1 MLKVIVSLL
10 LATLFI
16 DQCGPNRRP
25 TDQAMNAN
33 VQPRDQTA
41 DCGFSKLG
49 AMKPRATY
57 SSPVVSMPRPIY
69 PDDAKARG
77 IKGAVTV
84 ILLVDVRSG
93 QVENACVTGGNEAL
107 AVAAKE
113 AGLKVKFAPYAE
125 YIQKK
130 YSHAQEIV
138 TYNFQP
144 E

>member
-1 MLKVIVSLL
+1 MSNMIAFLL
-10 LATLFI
+10 LAVFI
-16 DQCGPNRRP
+16 PQCGPNRRP
-25 TDQAMNAN
+25 TDQPINAN
-33 VQPRDQTA
+33 VQSKEPTA

-57 SSPVVSMPRPIY
+57 SSPVISMPRPIY

-77 IKGAVTV
+77 VKGAVTV
-84 ILLVDVRSG
+84 LLLVDVRSG
-93 QVENACVTGGNEAL
+93 QVEKACVISGNEAL
-107 AVAAKE
+107 AAAARE
-113 AGLKVKFAPYAE
+113 AGLKVKFAPYGDD
-125 YIQKK
+125 IQKK